1 MIESILSGIFLVLI
15 GIGCIWAG
23 NKMSGWRKI
32 TSEWTKTNA
41 KLISKHIGEKKILPG
56 TSQSNYRIYV
66 EYEFTVNG
74 TTFVGNTLNLVELQN
89 GEEAM
94 LMKTAERLIQ
104 KIGSTITIYYN
115 PANPNQSVVYRG
127 GYIFWIFL
135 LMLGI
140 GMILIGGLVLMMQF
154 L

>member
-1 MIESILSGIFLVLI
+1 MEAIISGIFLILI
-15 GIGCIWAG
+15 GIGSIWAG
-23 NKMSGWRKI
+23 SKMSGWRKI
-32 TSEWTKTNA
+32 TSEWTRTNA
-41 KLISKHIGEKKILPG
+41 TLISKHIGEKKILPG

-74 TTFVGNTLNLVELQN
+74 KSFVGNTLNLVELQN

-104 KIGSTITIYYN
+104 KIGNNLTIYYN
-115 PANPNQSVVYRG
+115 PQNPNQSVVYRG
-127 GYIFWIFL
+127 GYMFWIFL

-140 GMILIGGLVLMMQF
+140 GMMLIGGLILLMHF
-154 L
+154 F